1 VVTEIQRVGDAYTA
15 MHKQEAET
23 LGRLMNQSHNSLRDD
38 YEVSCSE
45 LDCLVDIARNCEG
58 VYGSRM
64 VGAGFGGCTV
74 SLVDRDKIKT
84 VVDEICT
91 HYREILGQDPWTNIV
106 KASEPVQEIVTFV
119 ASITDKHLNT

>member
-1 VVTEIQRVGDAYTA
+1 
-15 MHKQEAET
+15 
-23 LGRLMNQSHNSLRDD
+23 MNQSHNSLRDD

-74 SLVDRDKIKT
+74 SLVDRDKIKS
-84 VVDEICT
+84 VVDKICAQ
-91 HYREILGQDPWTNIV
+91 YREVLGQDPWTNIV
-106 KASEPVQEIVTFV
+106 KASEPVQEIVSFV
-119 ASITDKHLNT
+119 ASVLQTNLNT

>member
-1 VVTEIQRVGDAYTA
+1 
-15 MHKQEAET
+15 MHMHESET

-74 SLVDRDKIKT
+74 SLVDRDKIKS
-84 VVDEICT
+84 VVDEICAQ
-91 HYREILGQDPWTNIV
+91 YREVLGQDPWTNIV
-106 KASEPVQEIVTFV
+106 KASEPVQEIVSFV
-119 ASITDKHLNT
+119 ASVLQTNLNT